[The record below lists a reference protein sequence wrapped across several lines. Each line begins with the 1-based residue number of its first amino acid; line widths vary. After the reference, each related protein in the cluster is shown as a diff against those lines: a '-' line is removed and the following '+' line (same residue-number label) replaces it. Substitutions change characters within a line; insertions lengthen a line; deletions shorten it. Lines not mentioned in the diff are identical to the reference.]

1 MIGASPLD
9 AARPRPL
16 ETGGGG
22 APTGASDSAGRYLSA
37 DPDRTL
43 RLIMRLPDHM
53 QRQVE
58 LEKFRDEL
66 REITKKLL
74 ADLEKRLGL
83 DKPWIRR
90 G

>member
-1 MIGASPLD
+1 
-9 AARPRPL
+9 
-16 ETGGGG
+16 
-22 APTGASDSAGRYLSA
+22 
-37 DPDRTL
+37 
-43 RLIMRLPDHM
+43 MRLPDHM

-74 ADLEKRLGL
+74 ADVEKRLGL